1 MYELCWGNLSSCT
14 NMYHRFPR
22 GEGLFDQLVNQDIV
36 SFIIFNNTCI
46 NHSEKLVGWAPPFL
60 LLYVGSYITILV
72 ANVIELCSFR
82 QVQIMDISEV
92 QAMAEIDVRLSIY
105 IRSEPLI
112 RHFNS
117 KSKWTTFVK
126 WKMRLVSL
134 FIHPWSSVERIAHAL
149 LLAWTR
155 VEMERNL
162 SIARLGVLLK
172 VDCKSTEK

>member
-1 MYELCWGNLSSCT
+1 MYYSLRKIGGMN
-14 NMYHRFPR
+14 P
-22 GEGLFDQLVNQDIV
+22 
-36 SFIIFNNTCI
+36 
-46 NHSEKLVGWAPPFL
+46 PPFL

-117 KSKWTTFVK
+117 KSK
-126 WKMRLVSL
+126 
-134 FIHPWSSVERIAHAL
+134 
-149 LLAWTR
+149 
-155 VEMERNL
+155 
-162 SIARLGVLLK
+162 
-172 VDCKSTEK
+172 

>member
-1 MYELCWGNLSSCT
+1 MS
-14 NMYHRFPR
+14 PP
-22 GEGLFDQLVNQDIV
+22 
-36 SFIIFNNTCI
+36 
-46 NHSEKLVGWAPPFL
+46 PPFL

-117 KSKWTTFVK
+117 KSK
-126 WKMRLVSL
+126 
-134 FIHPWSSVERIAHAL
+134 
-149 LLAWTR
+149 
-155 VEMERNL
+155 
-162 SIARLGVLLK
+162 
-172 VDCKSTEK
+172 